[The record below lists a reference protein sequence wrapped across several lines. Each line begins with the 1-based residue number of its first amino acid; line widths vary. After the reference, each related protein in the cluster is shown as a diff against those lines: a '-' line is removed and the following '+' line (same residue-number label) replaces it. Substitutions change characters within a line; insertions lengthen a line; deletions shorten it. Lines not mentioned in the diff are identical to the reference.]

1 MLTSYIVQT
10 AVRAGAHVVSYDWL
24 EDSLLSRRVLAVK
37 KYTWKEISI
46 DRKKKKAFVRMGKKA
61 DGM

>member
-1 MLTSYIVQT
+1 
-10 AVRAGAHVVSYDWL
+10 
-24 EDSLLSRRVLAVK
+24 VLAVK